1 MVMEMNFWLVF
12 VTGLIPLITGSIYYN
27 VKVMGNT
34 WMKEAS
40 ITLEDTMKSNMIKIF
55 GLTYVGGVLISMVL
69 MVLVVHQ
76 MSISSAF
83 QGTDFMTEGTTNA
96 QIYNGAMEAVQGNF
110 RTFKHGAL
118 HGTITAIFLAMPLL
132 AIPAL
137 FERKSFKYIGIHT
150 LYYVITLALMG
161 GVLCAYL

>member
-1 MVMEMNFWLVF
+1 MNFWLVF
-12 VTGLIPLITGSIYYN
+12 VTGLIPLITGGIYYSE
-27 VKVMGNT
+27 KVMANA
-34 WMKEAS
+34 WMKEANMN
-40 ITLEDTMKSNMIKIF
+40 LEDTMKGNMFKIF
-55 GLTYVGGVLISMVL
+55 GLTYIGGVMISVVL
-69 MVLVVHQ
+69 MGLVVHQ

-83 QGTDFMTEGTTNA
+83 QGTDFMTEGTVNA
-96 QIYNGAMEAVQGNF
+96 QIYNSAMEAVQGNF

-118 HGTITAIFLAMPLL
+118 HGTITALFLAMPLL

-137 FERKSFKYIGIHT
+137 FERKSLKYIGIHT